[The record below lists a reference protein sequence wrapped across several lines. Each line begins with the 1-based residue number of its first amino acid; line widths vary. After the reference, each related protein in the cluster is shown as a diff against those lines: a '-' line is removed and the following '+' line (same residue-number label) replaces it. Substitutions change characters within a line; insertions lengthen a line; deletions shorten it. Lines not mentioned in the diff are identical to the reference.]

1 MPENTLGSI
10 AAALE
15 DMGVDMAVQNERIGT
30 QNELIAK
37 QNEQLTNFVPR
48 SQWRATIA
56 AFVLIIALAVYV
68 GWRFRQSDHADVT
81 RQATSDRV
89 NLVAGCGRSNDQ
101 RATLRQVIEKAIVI
115 QPAPADLPPDLAELF
130 RQSQERAAKLRAD
143 LLALPG
149 VQPVDC
155 QAAFP
160 LTASKEN
167 T

>member
-1 MPENTLGSI
+1 MDERSALDASVASLADELKHLREEELPKFLPRDVARRQQQRQQRIIRWGLGI
-10 AAALE
+10 GAVAVLCVVAL
-15 DMGVDMAVQNERIGT
+15 VLA
-30 QNELIAK
+30 
-37 QNEQLTNFVPR
+37 F
-48 SQWRATIA
+48 RAQDRGS
-56 AFVLIIALAVYV
+56 VE
-68 GWRFRQSDHADVT
+68 

-89 NLVAGCGRSNDQ
+89 NLIAGCGRSNDQ
-101 RATLRQVIEKAIVI
+101 RATLRLVIEKAVVI

-130 RQSQERAAKLRAD
+130 RQSQERAARLRAD

-160 LTASKEN
+160 SKEN